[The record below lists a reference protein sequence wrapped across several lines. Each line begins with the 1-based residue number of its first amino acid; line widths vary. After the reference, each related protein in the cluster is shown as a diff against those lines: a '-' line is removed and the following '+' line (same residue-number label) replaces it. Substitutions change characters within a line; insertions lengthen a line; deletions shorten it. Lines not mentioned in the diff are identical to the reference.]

1 MRVPTGVSFRA
12 DQYPSLDMGQLQSRL
27 EKLVLCAKSKK
38 KQHLLTFK
46 GDTTMPKL
54 IATHEVNDVAHWLSS
69 KKREEVFSGVAQNI
83 RTFVQ
88 SNDSNRV
95 GLSMDVLDM
104 DAFQAVMQSEAGAA
118 AMKHDGVR
126 AETLVV
132 LFEK

>member
-1 MRVPTGVSFRA
+1 
-12 DQYPSLDMGQLQSRL
+12 
-27 EKLVLCAKSKK
+27 
-38 KQHLLTFK
+38 
-46 GDTTMPKL
+46 MPKL

-69 KKREEVFSGVAQNI
+69 KKREEVFSGVQNI